1 MSCDLR
7 LVAARIRPFVERRV
21 AADDVD
27 DVLQEVLVR
36 VHREFDA
43 IDDDERFA
51 RWLHRVAA
59 NAIADHHR
67 RNARRDRKHD
77 AAAAEPRDT
86 APRGSE
92 PESDDA
98 ATTFASFVTYAIDSL
113 PTPYREALH
122 LTELDGL
129 TMAEAAARE
138 GLSVSGMKSRVQ
150 RGRRML
156 RELFEACC
164 EIALDARGRIV
175 EYAPRGGR

>member
-36 VHREFDA
+36 VHREFDS

-67 RNARRDRKHD
+67 RRARRDRKHEAVASEPTD
-77 AAAAEPRDT
+77 AA
-86 APRGSE
+86 
-92 PESDDA
+92 PEADDA
-98 ATTFASFVTYAIDSL
+98 ATTFATFVTYAVDSL

-175 EYAPRGGR
+175 EYAPRGER